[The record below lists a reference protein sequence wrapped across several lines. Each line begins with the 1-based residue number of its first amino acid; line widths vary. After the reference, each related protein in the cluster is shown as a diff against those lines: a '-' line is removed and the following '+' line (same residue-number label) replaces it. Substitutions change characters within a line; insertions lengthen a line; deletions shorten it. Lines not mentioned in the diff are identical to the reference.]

1 MYNEH
6 MIKKAFREVFTR
18 ENLGDFLI
26 IALGCL
32 VQAIGMVVFMVP
44 ANLISGGISGLA
56 QVINHMTGWP
66 IGVMTLLGNLP
77 VLLLGWRYLGR
88 IQFAVRTL
96 LAVFLFS
103 IFTDIIYMIF
113 PDPVI
118 TEDIF
123 LNTIFG
129 AVIMGI
135 GFGLVYI
142 GGGTSGGTDIIGRIL
157 DQRLGIPISTAYL
170 ICDTASIILG
180 AVIFGW
186 ELGLYAL
193 IVVYISGKAA
203 EVISEGNSSFRQ
215 AFIISDEHD
224 KIAQSIMTDMEHGV
238 TILHG
243 AGGYSKSEK
252 EVLYC
257 VINRGEV
264 NALKKLVAE
273 ADPNAFMIVGHANEV
288 LGEGFQKNKYYE

>member
-1 MYNEH
+1 
-6 MIKKAFREVFTR
+6 MIKKALQEVFTR
-18 ENLGDFLI
+18 ESLSDFLL

-32 VQAIGMVVFMVP
+32 VQAVGMVVFMVP

-56 QVINHMTGWP
+56 QVVNHLTGWP
-66 IGVMTLLGNLP
+66 IGLMTLLGNLP
-77 VLLLGWRYLGR
+77 IMLLGWRYLGR

-103 IFTDIIYMIF
+103 VFTDLIYYIF
-113 PDPVI
+113 PNPSL
-118 TEDIF
+118 TNDIF

-135 GFGLVYI
+135 GFGLVYL
-142 GGGTSGGTDIIGRIL
+142 GGGTSGGSDIIGRIL
-157 DQRLGIPISTAYL
+157 NQRLGFSISNAFL
-170 ICDTASIILG
+170 LCDTLSIILG
-180 AVIFGW
+180 AVVFGW
-186 ELGLYAL
+186 ELGLYAM

-203 EVISEGNSSFRQ
+203 EVVSEGSSSFRQ
-215 AFIISDEHD
+215 TFIISDAYQEIAE
-224 KIAQSIMTDMEHGV
+224 KIMREMEHGV

-252 EVLYC
+252 DVLYC

-264 NALKKLVAE
+264 NTLKKLVAE
-273 ADPNAFMIVGHANEV
+273 SDPNAFVIVGNAHEV
-288 LGEGFQKNKYYE
+288 LGEGFRPNKYYE

>member
-1 MYNEH
+1 
-6 MIKKAFREVFTR
+6 MIKKALQEVFTR
-18 ENLGDFLI
+18 ESLSDFLL

-32 VQAIGMVVFMVP
+32 VQAVGMVVFMVP

-56 QVINHMTGWP
+56 QVVNHLTGWP
-66 IGVMTLLGNLP
+66 IGLMTLIGNLP
-77 VLLLGWRYLGR
+77 IMLLGWRYLGR

-96 LAVFLFS
+96 LAVLLFS
-103 IFTDIIYMIF
+103 VFTDIIYYIF
-113 PDPVI
+113 PNPSL
-118 TEDIF
+118 TNDIF

-135 GFGLVYI
+135 GFGLVYL
-142 GGGTSGGTDIIGRIL
+142 GGGTSGGSDIIGRIL
-157 DQRLGIPISTAYL
+157 NQRLGFSISNAFL
-170 ICDTASIILG
+170 LCDTLSIILG
-180 AVIFGW
+180 AVVFGW
-186 ELGLYAL
+186 ELGLYAM

-203 EVISEGNSSFRQ
+203 EVVSEGSSSFRQ
-215 AFIISDEHD
+215 TFIISDAHQEIAE
-224 KIAQSIMTDMEHGV
+224 KIMREMEHGV

-264 NALKKLVAE
+264 NTLKKLVAE
-273 ADPNAFMIVGHANEV
+273 SDPNAFVIVGNAHEV
-288 LGEGFQKNKYYE
+288 LGEGFRPNKYYE